1 MLNRTD
7 LLQLVGFPDDVEK
20 MVDKVV
26 SDNWKKG
33 IQRHN
38 HEEGSWTWKL
48 SGRPCTSF
56 LVVERI
62 LMSRAGPT

>member
-56 LVVERI
+56 FVVERI